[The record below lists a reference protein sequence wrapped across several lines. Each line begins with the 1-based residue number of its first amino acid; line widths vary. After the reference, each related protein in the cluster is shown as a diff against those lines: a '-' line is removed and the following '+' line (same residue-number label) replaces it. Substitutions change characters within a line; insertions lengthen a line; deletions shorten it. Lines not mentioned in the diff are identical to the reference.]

1 MLSFTSSGGGF
12 LGRGPV
18 LPRASL
24 KSPAGGGGDKDGA
37 VAGGKRGGGVGR
49 AKCGYRFYVLK
60 QGYLRNSRRIMEISP
75 GSARPPCLLPSCL
88 QPCFLSF
95 PAAPPPPLAIQCLN
109 TTLRAF
115 PRPSVAKVC
124 CRVTKLLP
132 HEISLRVQI
141 SQ

>member
-1 MLSFTSSGGGF
+1 M
-12 LGRGPV
+12 
-18 LPRASL
+18 
-24 KSPAGGGGDKDGA
+24 
-37 VAGGKRGGGVGR
+37 GR

-75 GSARPPCLLPSCL
+75 GSARPPCPLPSFL
-88 QPCFLSF
+88 PPRVLSF

-115 PRPSVAKVC
+115 PGPSVAKVC

-132 HEISLRVQI
+132 HEISLRVQT